1 VFAGAYLSD
10 FGSIPAVL
18 LGFAAGFGL
27 PRWILSYLKKR
38 REAKFIDR
46 FSSPDYITV
55 LWTDRLGQI
64 MLAGSAVWM
73 SIGIMVMKKMINF
86 NF

>member
-1 VFAGAYLSD
+1 MSLIYL
-10 FGSIPAVL
+10 
-18 LGFAAGFGL
+18 
-27 PRWILSYLKKR
+27 
-38 REAKFIDR
+38 
-46 FSSPDYITV
+46 SSPDYITV
-55 LWTDRLGQI
+55 LWTDRLGQM

>member
-1 VFAGAYLSD
+1 MSLIYL
-10 FGSIPAVL
+10 
-18 LGFAAGFGL
+18 
-27 PRWILSYLKKR
+27 
-38 REAKFIDR
+38 
-46 FSSPDYITV
+46 SSPDYITV
-55 LWTDRLGQI
+55 LWTDRLGQV